1 MAGECSV
8 AGCKGRDNLLT
19 FPEEETEKRV
29 WRDFCKSETVNFE
42 TARICGKHF
51 KDTDYESVTSRKLK
65 TGSLPTQHPSGI
77 KSKPARE
84 GCSTEEFQRQMK
96 RLKKERGILLKRN
109 RLLTKEIKEAMKQVS
124 DLRYQNELITKE
136 RDKAQKERDALQLE
150 KIHLLSALEEE
161 RKAREVLVARKRK
174 EEAELNKTVTESNRV
189 PDCPLTETPTV
200 DIINVKEEN
209 EMSLTEVH
217 NVEMKDIGSE
227 DADMEPKTEEDITI
241 KEEEI
246 ECGDPLLTFPCQF
259 CEIVYATQSD
269 LENHIKEEH
278 EKGEML
284 TCCSCYKMFSDGI
297 ALKLH
302 RVVHHQAKLSK
313 KEEEELAAL
322 HSDVSDDRFRKIS
335 EANTAGRSTT
345 HMPWKLRSSSSGDK
359 PSAVRKHD
367 DPTSTSQEAGDSTS
381 SPGGAPSSRS
391 YSSGPGSST
400 TRQAGTAGLRR
411 GCQTQS
417 FLDLLDESDFS
428 ESDDDWL
435 PEAVTSAGRLIGVEE
450 AVTSSDSDS
459 EEDLQETSVSS
470 AGEPR
475 RLFYLRNK
483 SFVDHAPQNATENLG
498 SCNVLK
504 PIEYFLSYVSED
516 FLEDIAMY
524 TNMKSTETTGTCIN
538 TNSKEIAAFI
548 GMTFAMSIIKM
559 PRIRMYW
566 QSKTR
571 IPWIADK
578 MTRDRF
584 FRLRHSLKVI
594 DDNTVL
600 EDERK
605 VDRLWKV
612 RPLLEAVRTRC
623 SKLPRPPKVSID
635 ESMIPFRGRISIRH
649 VPGKPFPDGLKMFV
663 LASPSG
669 MILDFEIFQTKK
681 ALLSIVENLNVKP
694 NRTIT
699 TGEAAVLRFVRSVDA
714 GTSIFFDR
722 YFTSSN
728 LLCDLY
734 DRGLRGTGIIKNN
747 MVPKEAKQKLKT
759 EVALRKEGRGASDC
773 QVRNDNKVA
782 VTAWYDKKLVL
793 MASNEFSIDDEDI
806 CQRWSKVTNARVDV
820 KRPRVVREY
829 NRAMGGVDLHDQL
842 VSYYR
847 SPNRTKKWTVRVV
860 LHLLDA
866 VTVNCWLE
874 YRKDMESKSK
884 QYLDFKLILADQ
896 LMSGDFLDHATDSQ
910 SISDASPVSVDFTDS
925 ETEPPPKAAKQGLT
939 PLPNRAE
946 RKKGASHLPIII
958 DDKNSFRR
966 CRREGCKNRTRTF
979 CSRCK
984 VFLCNYA
991 KRNCFYEFHV

>member
-1 MAGECSV
+1 
-8 AGCKGRDNLLT
+8 
-19 FPEEETEKRV
+19 
-29 WRDFCKSETVNFE
+29 
-42 TARICGKHF
+42 
-51 KDTDYESVTSRKLK
+51 
-65 TGSLPTQHPSGI
+65 
-77 KSKPARE
+77 
-84 GCSTEEFQRQMK
+84 
-96 RLKKERGILLKRN
+96 
-109 RLLTKEIKEAMKQVS
+109 MKQVS

-200 DIINVKEEN
+200 DVINVKEEN

-400 TRQAGTAGLRR
+400 SRQAGAAGRR

-470 AGEPR
+470 AREPR
-475 RLFYLRNK
+475 RL
-483 SFVDHAPQNATENLG
+483 
-498 SCNVLK
+498 
-504 PIEYFLSYVSED
+504 
-516 FLEDIAMY
+516 
-524 TNMKSTETTGTCIN
+524 
-538 TNSKEIAAFI
+538 
-548 GMTFAMSIIKM
+548 
-559 PRIRMYW
+559 
-566 QSKTR
+566 
-571 IPWIADK
+571 
-578 MTRDRF
+578 
-584 FRLRHSLKVI
+584 
-594 DDNTVL
+594 
-600 EDERK
+600 
-605 VDRLWKV
+605 
-612 RPLLEAVRTRC
+612 
-623 SKLPRPPKVSID
+623 
-635 ESMIPFRGRISIRH
+635 
-649 VPGKPFPDGLKMFV
+649 
-663 LASPSG
+663 
-669 MILDFEIFQTKK
+669 
-681 ALLSIVENLNVKP
+681 
-694 NRTIT
+694 TIT

-734 DRGLRGTGIIKNN
+734 DRGLRGTGIIKKN

-759 EVALRKEGRGASDC
+759 EAALRKEGRGASDC

-829 NRAMGGVDLHDQL
+829 NRAMGGVDVHDQL

-966 CRREGCKNRTRTF
+966 CRREGFRNRDRPEGESWRRFWVLFSVSSPSWPRPARLSRSRTSPPRSTGSWF
-979 CSRCK
+979 CR
-984 VFLCNYA
+984 
-991 KRNCFYEFHV
+991 